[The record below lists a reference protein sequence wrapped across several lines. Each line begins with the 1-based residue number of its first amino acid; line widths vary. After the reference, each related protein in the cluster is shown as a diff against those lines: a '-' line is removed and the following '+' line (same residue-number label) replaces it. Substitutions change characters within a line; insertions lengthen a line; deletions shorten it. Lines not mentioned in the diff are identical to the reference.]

1 MVCIT
6 SVSFKVN
13 FMTELILKV
22 YFFQNSDKFPIGSL
36 IENSKVLPV
45 DKFDCFTEYVISIHI
60 WNISIEIFKRA
71 MMSFCRLSTS
81 PSVLDIYKYCRTKI
95 PCRRCEGIISSP
107 KIFDLYVQRYLVVGA
122 I

>member
-6 SVSFKVN
+6 SFSFKVN

-36 IENSKVLPV
+36 IETSKVLPV
-45 DKFDCFTEYVISIHI
+45 DKLDCFTEYVISIHI

-71 MMSFCRLSTS
+71 MLSFCRLSTS
-81 PSVLDIYKYCRTKI
+81 PSV
-95 PCRRCEGIISSP
+95 
-107 KIFDLYVQRYLVVGA
+107 
-122 I
+122 